1 MATPTTLSRYL
12 TRLESSLADPHTRSS
27 PYERNRIAANIEH
40 ARAMLLTLEKETS
53 TVRVQ
58 SSKQATQ
65 AELQKSREWIK
76 RLNGRLLEM
85 NTAAHDDEDEDEDED
100 GDEDDSEKDGVDY
113 NSYGPAISG
122 TEAGLEVRAGTGGL
136 SKAGGDEEDMS
147 SQLRDVQPQQHQQEI
162 RSRKQA
168 PPSSSNLKSTDNKS
182 AASTTAREQLFAGR
196 NASKTQQSNP
206 SLSNSESLVSHNR
219 VEQETLTSGLLAL
232 ARSLKESSQQFGASL
247 ESEKDILKRAGQGL
261 DKNAA
266 GMEAAE
272 KRMGALRR
280 MSEGQGWW
288 GRIKLYG
295 MIFGLWLAC
304 FLLVFLLT

>member
-85 NTAAHDDEDEDEDED
+85 NSAAHDDDDEDD
-100 GDEDDSEKDGVDY
+100 DDSEKDGVNY

-136 SKAGGDEEDMS
+136 GKADGDEEEM
-147 SQLRDVQPQQHQQEI
+147 LRDVQPQQHQQEI
-162 RSRKQA
+162 RARKQA
-168 PPSSSNLKSTDNKS
+168 PSSSSSSNLKPTDNKS

-206 SLSNSESLVSHNR
+206 SLSNSESLLSHNR

-295 MIFGLWLAC
+295 MIFGLWIAC
-304 FLLVFLLT
+304 FLLVFLGPKLRL

>member
-85 NTAAHDDEDEDEDED
+85 NSAAHDDDDEDD
-100 GDEDDSEKDGVDY
+100 DDSEKDGVNY

-122 TEAGLEVRAGTGGL
+122 TEAGLEVRTGTGGL
-136 SKAGGDEEDMS
+136 GKAGGDEEEM
-147 SQLRDVQPQQHQQEI
+147 LRDVQPQQHQQEI
-162 RSRKQA
+162 RARKQA
-168 PPSSSNLKSTDNKS
+168 PSSSSSSNLKPTDNKS

-206 SLSNSESLVSHNR
+206 SLSNSESLLSHNR

-295 MIFGLWLAC
+295 MIFGLWVAC
-304 FLLVFLLT
+304 FLLVFLGPRLRF